1 MGKGGG
7 QGGCLRLGG
16 HIRDV
21 YDEKDEVEGKIF
33 EEEVQKM
40 NKNGSVRKR

>member
-1 MGKGGG
+1 MHGWAKGGG

-21 YDEKDEVEGKIF
+21 YDEKGRGRKF
-33 EEEVQKM
+33 EEEDHNEQE
-40 NKNGSVRKR
+40 RLD

>member
-1 MGKGGG
+1 MDGQRGG

-21 YDEKDEVEGKIF
+21 YDEKDEGKIF
-33 EEEVQKM
+33 EEEEVLKM
-40 NKNGSVRKR
+40 NKNG

>member
-1 MGKGGG
+1 MDAWMGKGGG

-21 YDEKDEVEGKIF
+21 YDEKDGKK
-33 EEEVQKM
+33 EKYSEEVQKM
-40 NKNGSVRKR
+40 NKNG

>member
-1 MGKGGG
+1 MGAWMGKGGG

-21 YDEKDEVEGKIF
+21 YDEKEEGFF

-40 NKNGSVRKR
+40 NKNG